1 VSYMADRSDF
11 YVYVYIDPR
20 NYEEFY
26 YGKGCGG
33 RKEAHLDASGYS
45 EKAKRIRAI
54 LKEEEEPIIRVIAKG
69 LSEAEALLVET
80 TLIWKQGRYLINLAQ
95 GHYSKHF
102 RPAHRMHVKLPDFDF
117 FNSIYYVNVSE
128 GLIVLGK
135 IAKNLGSSRLEM
147 DGIGANNLTV

>member
-1 VSYMADRSDF
+1 MAERSDF

-33 RKEAHLDASGYS
+33 RKDAHLDAFGDS

-54 LKEEEEPIIRVIAKG
+54 LKEGEEPIIRVIAKC
-69 LSEAEALLVET
+69 LSEREALLAET
-80 TLIWKQGRYLINLAQ
+80 VLIWKQGRYLTNLAQ

-102 RPAHRMHVKLPDFDF
+102 RPSNRMHVKLQEFDF

-128 GLIVLGK
+128 RI
-135 IAKNLGSSRLEM
+135 RLSCGRQRTELERT
-147 DGIGANNLTV
+147 A